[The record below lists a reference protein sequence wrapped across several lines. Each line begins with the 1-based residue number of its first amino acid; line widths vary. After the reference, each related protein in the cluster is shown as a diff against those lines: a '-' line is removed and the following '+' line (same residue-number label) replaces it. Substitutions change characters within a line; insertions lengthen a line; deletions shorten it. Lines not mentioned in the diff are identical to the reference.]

1 MEGLKISVTIVGVIS
16 ALIFCLMTSLLALTF
31 QVIYGTQIEVQ
42 SIQQI
47 SQDWNITPWTKIRV
61 SNGVCSSNE
70 EPVFGVLWKG
80 TVLGCN

>member
-61 SNGVCSSNE
+61 TNGVCNSNE

-80 TVLGCN
+80 TV